1 MSWMKT
7 IVGELIS
14 LFVDDGTFAGAIAV
28 WLGLTWFALPH
39 LAIPRVFQA
48 PILFAGLLAI
58 LTESVVRSAR
68 RP

>member
-1 MSWMKT
+1 MSWMRT
-7 IVGELIS
+7 IAGELIG
-14 LFVDDGTFAGAIAV
+14 LFVDDGTFAIAIAV
-28 WLGLTWFALPH
+28 WLGLAWFGLPH

-48 PILFAGLLAI
+48 PILFAGLLGI